1 MYSINYRLSFSLFL
15 VILIVACSKEEEN
28 RFCNDSI
35 LESKA
40 EHVAFCENHNFGEDT
55 IILSSLLVEKDSLN
69 DRVSDLE
76 LGLQL
81 AGTFYFNHPECR
93 LVLYAKL
100 SEDFDSLLI
109 IENIVGTFTEHLDW
123 VGHTNFCTP
132 KKRGHL
138 DLSLNTDSTLFAP
151 IMNYNMNCQHRNI
164 IFDFEKDGFQYK
176 IWGDFYNQ

>member
-1 MYSINYRLSFSLFL
+1 MCFINYKPIALL
-15 VILIVACSKEEEN
+15 LIGLGLLACGEEEN

-40 EHVAFCENHNFGEDT
+40 EHIAFCENHHFGEDT
-55 IILSSLLVEKDSLN
+55 IIISSLLVKKDSLS
-69 DRVSDLE
+69 DRVSDME

-109 IENIVGTFTEHLDW
+109 IENIEGTFTEHLDW
-123 VGHTNFCTP
+123 VGHTSFCTP
-132 KKRGHL
+132 KKRGYL
-138 DLSLNTDSTLFAP
+138 DLNLETDSTLFANS
-151 IMNYNMNCQHRNI
+151 MSYNMICEYKDI
-164 IFDFEKDGFQYK
+164 IFEFEKEETSYK
-176 IWGDFYNQ
+176 IWGHFYNQ